1 MPESVKEQV
10 DEMKEKYEDAD
21 EERLSAVEAYQS
33 LQTTLEQTVT
43 EKGRRCTEL
52 EEKVTQITNQLVVSS
67 F

>member
-1 MPESVKEQV
+1 
-10 DEMKEKYEDAD
+10 MKEKYEDAD